1 MSPTLRQTLA
11 LLLSRGERSAFG
23 LADEMMLSQA
33 EVEAHLTHL
42 KKTHKNKL
50 KMRPA
55 QCGACGYVFKKRTRL
70 DAPGRCPSCKEERVE
85 GPWFKLDLP
94 EGGE

>member
-11 LLLSRGERSAFG
+11 LILSREERSAYA
-23 LADEMMLSQA
+23 LAEELLLSPA
-33 EVEAHLTHL
+33 EVEFHLTHL
-42 KKTHKNKL
+42 KQSHKGSF

-70 DAPGRCPSCKEERVE
+70 DAPGRCPRCKEERVE
-85 GPWFKLDLP
+85 GPWFRL
-94 EGGE
+94 G

>member
-11 LLLSRGERSAFG
+11 LILSREERSAYG
-23 LADEMMLSQA
+23 MAEELLLTTS
-33 EVEAHLTHL
+33 EVESHLTHL
-42 KKTHKNKL
+42 KRTHKSRF

-70 DAPGRCPSCKEERVE
+70 DAPGRCPRCKEERVE
-85 GPWFKLDLP
+85 GPWFRL
-94 EGGE
+94 E